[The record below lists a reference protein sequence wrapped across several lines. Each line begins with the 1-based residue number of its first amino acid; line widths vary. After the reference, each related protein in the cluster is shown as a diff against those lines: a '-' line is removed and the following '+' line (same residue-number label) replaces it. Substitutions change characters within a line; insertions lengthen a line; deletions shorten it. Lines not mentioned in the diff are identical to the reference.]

1 MVLSIVESNLKERL
15 ERLIL
20 EGHETNHRLIVIQV
34 LINEKSPEFFHRSDA
49 QSLTFGQTGRIVVGV
64 GQLIHFSQG
73 HFTKENKTRIF
84 RRRRE
89 AVVGRLG
96 THVGEVNALNKV
108 KPYLLRA
115 VLTNDTGK
123 LR

>member
-1 MVLSIVESNLKERL
+1 MESNLKERL

-20 EGHETNHRLIVIQV
+20 EGHETNHKTDSD
-34 LINEKSPEFFHRSDA
+34 NEKSPEFFHRYDA

-64 GQLIHFSQG
+64 GQLIHFSQS

-115 VLTNDTGK
+115 VLTNETSK
-123 LR
+123 LLRENKKV